1 MYRNGRGN
9 NARAVSEKLS
19 TIDSSLP
26 DLSPLPAPNDKA
38 IATGAKDH
46 HVCRIK
52 LKATVENASR
62 KLDGDR
68 YPKGPAR

>member
-9 NARAVSEKLS
+9 NARALSEKLS
-19 TIDSSLP
+19 TIPP